1 MTFAEHINRFNRDL
15 KLDIKLPAGVEVMNP
30 YDDPVTRRLAETF
43 YLKFYNDEKPR
54 QLVIGINPGR
64 LGGGVTGIPFT
75 DPVKLQDHCGIPNEL
90 RKVTEPSAGFIYD
103 MIKAFGGV
111 EGFYERYF
119 IYAVCPLGFKLE
131 GLNYNYY
138 DSKAL
143 ENAVTPFI
151 VSSMRK
157 ILQQGVD
164 ASVCYC
170 LGNGKN
176 FKFLDDL
183 NRKEGFIGSVVPLPH
198 PRWIVQYRRKKYD
211 EFITTYLEVLDQ
223 VSR

>member
-15 KLDIKLPAGVEVMNP
+15 RLEVALPDGVEVMNP
-30 YDDPVTRRLAETF
+30 FDDPVTRRLAETF
-43 YLKFYNDEKPR
+43 YLKFYSDNNPR

-75 DPVKLQDHCGIPNEL
+75 DPVKLQDQCGIPNEL

-103 MIKAFGGV
+103 MINAFGGADA
-111 EGFYERYF
+111 FYARYF
-119 IYAVCPLGFKLE
+119 IYAVSPLGFTKE

-138 DSKAL
+138 DSKTL
-143 ENAVTPFI
+143 EKAVTPFI
-151 VSSMRK
+151 ISSMRK
-157 ILQQGVD
+157 ILHEGVD
-164 ASVCYC
+164 ASICYC

-183 NRKEGFIGSVVPLPH
+183 NRKEEFFGDVVPLPH
-198 PRWIVQYRRKKYD
+198 PRWIVQYRRKRYA
-211 EFITTYLEVLDQ
+211 EFIGSYLDALD
-223 VSR
+223 

>member
-1 MTFAEHINRFNRDL
+1 MTFAEHINRFNRNL
-15 KLDIKLPAGVEVMNP
+15 RLDATLPTGVEVMNP
-30 YDDPVTRRLAETF
+30 FDDPATRRLAETF
-43 YLKFYNDEKPR
+43 YLKFYNDRKPR
-54 QLVIGINPGR
+54 RLVIGINPGR

-75 DPVKLQDHCGIPNEL
+75 DPVKLQDQCGIVNAM

-103 MIKAFGGV
+103 MIEAYGGV
-111 EGFYERYF
+111 EAFYGRYF
-119 IYAVCPLGFKLE
+119 IYAVSPLGFTRE

-143 ENAVTPFI
+143 EKAVTPFI
-151 VSSMRK
+151 VSSMQK

-164 ASVCYC
+164 TSACYC

-183 NRKEGFIGSVVPLPH
+183 NRKEGFFGTVIPLPH
-198 PRWIVQYRRKKYD
+198 PRWIVQYRRKMYD
-211 EFITTYLEVLDQ
+211 EFISGYLKTLG
-223 VSR
+223 